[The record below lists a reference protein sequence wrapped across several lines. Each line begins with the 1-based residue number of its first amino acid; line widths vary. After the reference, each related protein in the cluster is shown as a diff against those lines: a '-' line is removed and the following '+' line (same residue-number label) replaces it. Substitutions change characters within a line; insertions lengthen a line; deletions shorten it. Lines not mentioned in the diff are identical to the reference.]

1 MSTNICDGFVFF
13 SFELLAGECIGE
25 ASSSDFDD
33 DDGGKEADGDDDD
46 DDDNDDDDVGEMRKS
61 ISTSFLTFFLW
72 ISKFMKLQYVPK
84 LNSTF
89 RS

>member
-1 MSTNICDGFVFF
+1 MVLHFF
-13 SFELLAGECIGE
+13 FRTVSGECIGE

-33 DDGGKEADGDDDD
+33 DDGGKDAD
-46 DDDNDDDDVGEMRKS
+46 DDDDVGEMRKS
-61 ISTSFLTFFLW
+61 TSTSFLTFFLW
-72 ISKFMKLQYVPK
+72 ISKFMKFHYVPK

>member
-1 MSTNICDGFVFF
+1 LSTNIGDGFVFF

-33 DDGGKEADGDDDD
+33 DDGGKEADDDDD
-46 DDDNDDDDVGEMRKS
+46 DDVREMRKS

>member
-1 MSTNICDGFVFF
+1 MSTNIGDGFVFF

-33 DDGGKEADGDDDD
+33 DDGGKEADDDDD
-46 DDDNDDDDVGEMRKS
+46 DDVREMRKS

>member
-1 MSTNICDGFVFF
+1 LSTNIGDGFVFF
-13 SFELLAGECIGE
+13 SFELIAGECIGE

-33 DDGGKEADGDDDD
+33 DDGGKEAD
-46 DDDNDDDDVGEMRKS
+46 DDDDVGEMRKS
-61 ISTSFLTFFLW
+61 TSTSFLTFFLW
-72 ISKFMKLQYVPK
+72 IYKFMKFQYIPK

>member
-1 MSTNICDGFVFF
+1 MSTNIGDGFVFF
-13 SFELLAGECIGE
+13 SFELLSGECIGE

-33 DDGGKEADGDDDD
+33 DDGGKEADDDD
-46 DDDNDDDDVGEMRKS
+46 DDDNEDDDVPEMRKS

>member
-1 MSTNICDGFVFF
+1 MSTNIGDGFVFF

-33 DDGGKEADGDDDD
+33 DDGGKEADDDDD
-46 DDDNDDDDVGEMRKS
+46 DDDVREMRKS

>member
-1 MSTNICDGFVFF
+1 MSTNIGDGFVFF

-33 DDGGKEADGDDDD
+33 DDGGKEADDDD
-46 DDDNDDDDVGEMRKS
+46 DDDNDDVREMRKS
-61 ISTSFLTFFLW
+61 ISTSVLTFFLW
-72 ISKFMKLQYVPK
+72 IYKFMKLQYVPK